1 MLAKLPDF
9 SARSG
14 KLSSDLQ
21 RSAAFLHELLNFI
34 ADELPRWRDRPGRKN
49 ETSEPALN
57 SQLCAHLNST
67 ARHSA
72 GWDILQF
79 RIEEPD
85 EQDKTRKIDLA
96 PAPCDATIWIEGRS
110 YTDFETLLPIECKR
124 LPTPKGNK
132 RDERE
137 YVINRHATTGGI
149 QRFKAGYHGSAH
161 TLGGMIA
168 YVQEDTATLWHS
180 RIAGWISD
188 LVRSSE
194 PGWSLKDSLEL
205 DVEIKALGLT
215 LLRSSHTRERG
226 LSEIELRHLW
236 VQMN

>member
-1 MLAKLPDF
+1 MLANTSDVVTPSTTLSEDVH
-9 SARSG
+9 ARATF
-14 KLSSDLQ
+14 
-21 RSAAFLHELLNFI
+21 RYELLDFI

-57 SQLCAHLNST
+57 TQLCAHLNSA

-85 EQDKTRKIDLA
+85 EQDKTRKIDLT
-96 PAPCDATIWIEGRS
+96 PAPCNATIWIEGRS
-110 YTDFETLLPIECKR
+110 YTDFDILLPIECKR
-124 LPTPKGNK
+124 LPTPKGIK

-194 PGWSLKDSLEL
+194 PGWSFRDSIELE
-205 DVEIKALGLT
+205 VEIKALGLT

>member
-1 MLAKLPDF
+1 MLANLLDI

-21 RSAAFLHELLNFI
+21 RPAAFLHELIKFI
-34 ADELPRWRDRPGRKN
+34 ADELPQWRDRADRKN

-124 LPTPKGNK
+124 LPTPKGQK

-137 YVINRHATTGGI
+137 YVINKHTTTGGI
-149 QRFKAGYHGSAH
+149 QRFKAGYHGAAH
-161 TLGGMIA
+161 TLGAMIA
-168 YVQEDTATLWHS
+168 YVQEGTTVLWDKRVAEWIRQLVASGERGWTAK
-180 RIAGWISD
+180 D
-188 LVRSSE
+188 LLQLDHDDAKLRLARFRS
-194 PGWSLKDSLEL
+194 
-205 DVEIKALGLT
+205 V
-215 LLRSSHTRERG
+215 HTRENG
-226 LSEIELRHLW
+226 LPEIELCHLW